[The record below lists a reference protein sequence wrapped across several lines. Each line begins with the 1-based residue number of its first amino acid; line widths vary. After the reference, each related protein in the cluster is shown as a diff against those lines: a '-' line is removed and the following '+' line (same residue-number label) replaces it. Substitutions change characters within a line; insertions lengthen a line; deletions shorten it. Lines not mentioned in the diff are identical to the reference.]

1 LAPLAR
7 VTINWT
13 GFVGA
18 PGFTNL
24 YFSPA
29 AGPDIT
35 QAVVDAAVTKTYT
48 WLSNFTSSLPT
59 AVTTGVDPSVEV
71 INSLDG
77 KLIAFMTGTP
87 PAATAGSDS
96 GTFSAATGVVTSWYT
111 GGIRNG
117 RRVRGR
123 SFIVPMGPTAYQNDG
138 TIATTKLT
146 AWRGTANALI
156 ANVDA
161 ARLAVWSRP
170 SAPGAL
176 DGIAYDVISAQVNDK
191 VAVLTSRRD

>member
-1 LAPLAR
+1 MADLAR

-18 PGFTNL
+18 PGFTNM

-29 AGPDIT
+29 AGGDIT
-35 QAVVDAAVTKTYT
+35 QAVVDAAVAKVDT
-48 WLSNFTSSLPT
+48 WLGQFKSSLPT
-59 AVTTGVDPSVEV
+59 AVTVGVDPSVEV
-71 INSLDG
+71 IESADG
-77 KLIAFMTGTP
+77 KLQAFMTGTP
-87 PAATAGSDS
+87 LAASAGTDS
-96 GTFSAATGVVTSWYT
+96 GTFSSATGVVTSWYT
-111 GGIRNG
+111 AGIRNG
-117 RRVRGR
+117 RRIRGR

-138 TIATTKLT
+138 TIATTKLG
-146 AWRGTANALI
+146 AWRTAANTLI

-170 SAPGAL
+170 SAPLAT
-176 DGIAYDVISAQVNDK
+176 DGIAYDVISANMNDK

>member
-1 LAPLAR
+1 MAHLAR

-29 AGPDIT
+29 AGPDVD
-35 QAVVDAAVTKTYT
+35 QAVVNAAVAKAYT
-48 WLSNFTSSLPT
+48 WMNSFTSSMPT
-59 AVTTGVDPSVEV
+59 AVTVAVDPSVEV
-71 INSLDG
+71 IDDSNGSLT
-77 KLIAFMTGTP
+77 AFMTGTP
-87 PAATAGSDS
+87 AAPQVGGDS
-96 GTFSAATGVVTSWYT
+96 GTFSAATGVCTSWYT

-123 SFIVPMGPTAYQNDG
+123 SFMVPMGPTAYQNDG
-138 TIATTKLT
+138 TLATTKLT
-146 AWRGTANALI
+146 AWRASANTLI
-156 ANVDA
+156 ANTDA
-161 ARLAVWSRP
+161 ARLAIWSRP
-170 SAPGAL
+170 TGPGAT
-176 DGIAYDVISAQVNDK
+176 DGISYDVISANVNDK

>member
-1 LAPLAR
+1 MAHLAR

-35 QAVVDAAVTKTYT
+35 QSVVDAAVAKTYT
-48 WLSNFTSSLPT
+48 WMNQFTSSMPT
-59 AVTTGVDPSVEV
+59 AVNVAVDPSVEV
-71 INSLDG
+71 IEYTDG
-77 KLIAFMTGTP
+77 KLAAFMTGTP
-87 PAATAGSDS
+87 AAPQVGGDA
-96 GTFSAATGVVTSWYT
+96 GTFSSASGVVTSWYT

-117 RRVRGR
+117 RRIRGR
-123 SFIVPMGPTAYQNDG
+123 SFMVPMGPTAYQNDG
-138 TIATTKLT
+138 TLATTKLT
-146 AWRGTANALI
+146 AWRTAANNLI

-170 SAPGAL
+170 SGPGAT

-191 VAVLTSRRD
+191 VAVLRSRRD

>member
-1 LAPLAR
+1 MADLAR

-29 AGPDIT
+29 AGGDVT
-35 QAVVDAAVTKTYT
+35 QAVVDAAVAKADA
-48 WLSNFTSSLPT
+48 WLSQYKSSFPT
-59 AVTTGVDPSVEV
+59 AVTTGIDPSVEV
-71 INSLDG
+71 IESSNGELQ
-77 KLIAFMTGTP
+77 AFMTGTP
-87 PAATAGSDS
+87 AAASAGGDA
-96 GTFSAATGVVTSWYT
+96 GTFSSATGVVTSWYT
-111 GGIRNG
+111 PGIRNG
-117 RRVRGR
+117 RRIRGR
-123 SFIVPMGPTAYQNDG
+123 SFMVPMGPTAYQSDG

-146 AWRGTANALI
+146 GWRTAANTLI

-170 SAPGAL
+170 SAPAAT
-176 DGIAYDVISAQVNDK
+176 DGIAYDVISANMNDK